1 MFGSKKQSASTG
13 GNTANIDTLLGSSCT
28 INGDIITKTSLKID
42 GSVNGNVTADGVV
55 VVAERGNIKGDVKC
69 KELVVFGAIEGTIS
83 TEDLHLQPSAKI
95 NGEINT
101 QSLQVEAGA
110 VYQGAVNMQ
119 NKAATQNPK
128 LNTVVGSKDAEK
140 IKL

>member
-1 MFGSKKQSASTG
+1 MFGSKKQA
-13 GNTANIDTLLGSSCT
+13 TATSGDTAKIDTLLGSSCT
-28 INGDIITKTSLKID
+28 VNGDIITKTSLKID
-42 GSVNGNVTADGVV
+42 GSVNGNVSADGVV

-69 KELVVFGAIEGTIS
+69 KELVVFGAIEGMIN
-83 TEDLHLQPSAKI
+83 TENLHLQPSAKI

-119 NKAATQNPK
+119 SKAAAQNPK